1 MIPMKRSTFVLTV
14 SAMALALAGA
24 LSLRAQTGPGD
35 APRYVN
41 GTDLVLPA
49 DYRTWTFIGAGIGM
63 TYEGEGGAGNG
74 QMFSNA
80 FVNPSSHEHFMETGT
95 WPDGTTFVLEFRQ
108 SDSAASINQAGRFQT
123 ELAFLEA
130 EVKDSRFEDGW
141 AFYQFG
147 PGGNLR
153 DVAPRMTGDAVEP
166 CIKCHTEHTAV
177 ERTFVQFYPTLLEVA
192 REKGTLKPGF

>member
-1 MIPMKRSTFVLTV
+1 MKCPTLVLTV
-14 SAMALALAGA
+14 AAVVLVLTGT
-24 LSLRAQTGPGD
+24 LGLRAQSGPND
-35 APRYVN
+35 APRYEN
-41 GTDLVLPA
+41 GADLVFPA
-49 DYRTWTFIGAGIGM
+49 DYRTWTFLGAGIGM
-63 TYEGEGGAGNG
+63 TYEEEGGAGNG
-74 QMFSNA
+74 QMFSHV
-80 FVNPSSHEHFMETGT
+80 FVNPSSHA
-95 WPDGTTFVLEFRQ
+95 R
-108 SDSAASINQAGRFQT
+108 RFQT
-123 ELAFLEA
+123 GLAFLEA

>member
-1 MIPMKRSTFVLTV
+1 MKCPTLVLTV
-14 SAMALALAGA
+14 AAVVLVLTGT
-24 LSLRAQTGPGD
+24 LGLRAQSGPND
-35 APRYVN
+35 APRYEN
-41 GTDLVLPA
+41 GADLVFPA
-49 DYRTWTFIGAGIGM
+49 DYRTWTFLGAGIGM
-63 TYEGEGGAGNG
+63 TYEEEGGAGNG
-74 QMFSNA
+74 QMFSNV
-80 FVNPSSHEHFMETGT
+80 FVNPSSHVHFMETGA
-95 WPDGTTFVLEFRQ
+95 WPDGTTFMLEFRQ

-123 ELAFLEA
+123 GLAFLEA